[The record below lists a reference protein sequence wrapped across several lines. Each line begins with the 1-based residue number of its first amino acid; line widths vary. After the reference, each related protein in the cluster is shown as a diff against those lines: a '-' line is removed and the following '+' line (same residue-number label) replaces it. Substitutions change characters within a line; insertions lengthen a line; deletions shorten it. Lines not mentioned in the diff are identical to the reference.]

1 MDVQSCLPSLGIALA
16 GGGGFPLRKFLK
28 KGGQA
33 LNKNQKQEQ
42 VQRFGDK
49 LGSAQSAF
57 LVDYRGLKVEEVNV
71 LRGKLREVGVE
82 YRVGKNT
89 LLKRAVQDTAMKP
102 LVPFLEGPTAIA
114 IVDGEPVATAK
125 ILAEYAK
132 EKKNFDLKVAC
143 IEGRI
148 LNPADIERLSQLP
161 GREVLL
167 AKLLGSLNA
176 PASNFVGVL
185 AAIPGSLVRVLA
197 AIRDQ
202 KQDN

>member
-1 MDVQSCLPSLGIALA
+1 M
-16 GGGGFPLRKFLK
+16 
-28 KGGQA
+28 
-33 LNKNQKQEQ
+33 NKNQKQEQ

-49 LGSAQSAF
+49 LSAATSAF

-89 LLKRAVQDTAMKP
+89 LLKRAVQNTAMEP
-102 LVPFLEGPTAIA
+102 LEPFLEGPTAIA
-114 IVDGEPVATAK
+114 IVDGEPVAAAK
-125 ILAEYAK
+125 VLAEYAK
-132 EKKNFDLKVAC
+132 EKKSFDLKVAC
-143 IEGRI
+143 VDGRI
-148 LNPADIERLSQLP
+148 LIPAEIERLSQLP
-161 GREVLL
+161 SREVLL
-167 AKLLGSLNA
+167 AKLLGTLNA
-176 PASNFVGVL
+176 PTSNFVGVL

>member
-1 MDVQSCLPSLGIALA
+1 M
-16 GGGGFPLRKFLK
+16 
-28 KGGQA
+28 
-33 LNKNQKQEQ
+33 NKNQKQEL
-42 VQRFGDK
+42 VQQFEGK
-49 LGSAQSAF
+49 LGAAKSAF

-71 LRGKLREVGVE
+71 LRGKLREIGVD

-89 LLKRAVQDTAMKP
+89 LLKRAIQDTGMKP
-102 LVPFLEGPTAIA
+102 LEPFLEGPTAIA
-114 IVDGEPVATAK
+114 IVNGEPVATAK
-125 ILAEYAK
+125 ILAEFAK
-132 EKKNFDLKVAC
+132 EKKNFDLKFAC

-148 LNPADIERLSQLP
+148 FNPADIERLSQLP
-161 GREVLL
+161 SREVLL